1 MCTKN
6 TCMNFDF
13 FSSLFAPHKKLLLY
27 KMFATAPHHRQHV
40 VQNVDFNC
48 GGRVSSTFFNRRFQR
63 RKSLGCCS
71 PCRSFQSKKQNSYL
85 SSSSSHEGGQHKQQQ
100 SINEHIQFRGTN
112 VSTISRRRKLSSIV
126 VVRVSSES
134 SSSNGDDDDDDD
146 TKGEEE
152 KNGDV
157 SMSFAEELRK
167 RGIKEASDIKS
178 DDENGEGTSSSSSSN
193 PFANVAKAV
202 KSPFGSSDSAAAPK
216 PPPRFAQP
224 RGDGDGGANK
234 EEDDQLKKSRLLNSE
249 GLEGFPTRAGELL
262 KLAVTSTASFA
273 PLIAV
278 ISVIT
283 IGTWSIFGADFIHGG
298 VSRDF
303 GGGVPK
309 YVAPE
314 TLLAEP
320 TVDVMVPLRS
330 PNVVAAEY

>member
-1 MCTKN
+1 MS
-6 TCMNFDF
+6 D
-13 FSSLFAPHKKLLLY
+13 
-27 KMFATAPHHRQHV
+27 
-40 VQNVDFNC
+40 
-48 GGRVSSTFFNRRFQR
+48 
-63 RKSLGCCS
+63 RKSMLVVV
-71 PCRSFQSKKQNSYL
+71 R
-85 SSSSSHEGGQHKQQQ
+85 SSSSS
-100 SINEHIQFRGTN
+100 
-112 VSTISRRRKLSSIV
+112 
-126 VVRVSSES
+126 S
-134 SSSNGDDDDDDD
+134 SSSGDD
-146 TKGEEE
+146 EEARGGDGNE
-152 KNGDV
+152 TSENDASSSSSGDV

-167 RGIKEASDIKS
+167 RGIKDASDIKS
-178 DDENGEGTSSSSSSN
+178 DDDEGVGSSSNN

-202 KSPFGSSDSAAAPK
+202 KSPFASSDAAPK
-216 PPPRFAQP
+216 PPPRFAQQ
-224 RGDGDGGANK
+224 RDGDRSGGANK

-262 KLAVTSTASFA
+262 KLAVTSTVSFA

-320 TVDVMVPLRS
+320 TVDAMVPLRS
-330 PNVVAAEY
+330 PNIVDAEY